1 MTTRLINDYTIKV
14 TYDMLRKMPPFNAW
28 ALPPPHKIIFES
40 NNDPTICGEFD
51 VEPMIMRI
59 STHHQ
64 ETYVNMMRTVAHEM
78 VHLKLYLDGKT
89 HYDRHDNTF
98 RKLMYQFNALYGFDR
113 KEL

>member
-1 MTTRLINDYTIKV
+1 
-14 TYDMLRKMPPFNAW
+14 
-28 ALPPPHKIIFES
+28 
-40 NNDPTICGEFD
+40 
-51 VEPMIMRI
+51 MRI

-89 HYDRHDNTF
+89 HYDKHDKTF
-98 RKLMYQFNALYGFDR
+98 RKMMFQFNALYGFDR